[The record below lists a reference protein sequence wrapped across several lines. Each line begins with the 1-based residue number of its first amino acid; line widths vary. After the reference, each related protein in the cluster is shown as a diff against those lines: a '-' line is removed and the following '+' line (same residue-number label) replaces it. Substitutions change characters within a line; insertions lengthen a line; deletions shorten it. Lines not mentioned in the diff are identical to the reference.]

1 MDKQVDRFR
10 IFEEVVEFFSKFSR
24 TNDIKEL
31 YVLFQKC
38 KLNLP
43 SLEQCNTLPDFIRLL
58 VTESATKFGLQPEN
72 RYFNADKL
80 MNLTVLDEDY
90 NLREEW
96 RDFLIDFR
104 QGGGYI
110 EKRFH
115 NLIKLCSKVSK
126 SGGDGQGMY
135 NLFRMN
141 YLIEKP
147 IAKFTDFEEDV
158 YRVLK
163 FRTNDFIEDFR
174 KLFWDFYEKNNCE
187 REYYICSNCK
197 YKVTEDI
204 KHIFCKGAKV
214 EKIELKNGEYI
225 IKEDV
230 YNDYTLR
237 GIVER
242 DTYNA
247 LIKNKFDAYLYPS
260 LEKEGDI
267 KVVIYNK
274 VYFID
279 GKSYTQTA
287 NLVKDLKDEK
297 YNSRIIVVPDLN
309 YKDQKEYI
317 MQLHLDRDLYFDG
330 EVKVFNVTDLI
341 DFFKT
346 ERKYLE
352 DEAAVGVL

>member
-1 MDKQVDRFR
+1 MDNQIDKFR
-10 IFEEVVEFFSKFSR
+10 MFEEIVEFFYKFSR
-24 TNDIKEL
+24 TNDINGL

-38 KLNLP
+38 KIELP
-43 SLEQCNTLPDFIRLL
+43 SLEKCNTLPCFIRLL
-58 VTESATKFGLQPEN
+58 VTEPASKFGLQTEN
-72 RYFNADKL
+72 KYFNANRIL
-80 MNLTVLDEDY
+80 NLTILDEGY

-96 RDFLIDFR
+96 KDFLIDFR
-104 QGGGYI
+104 QGGGFI
-110 EKRFH
+110 EKRFQ
-115 NLIKLCSKVSK
+115 NLIKLCSKVIK
-126 SGGDGQGMY
+126 SGGDGQAMY

-163 FRTNDFIEDFR
+163 FRTNDFIDDFR
-174 KLFWDFYEKNNCE
+174 KLFWDFYERNNLE
-187 REYYICSNCK
+187 REYHICSNCK

-204 KHIFCKGAKV
+204 KHVFCKSAKI

-247 LIKNKFDAYLYPS
+247 LIKNNFDAYLYPS

-267 KVVIYNK
+267 KVIIYNK
-274 VYFID
+274 AYFID
-279 GKSYTQTA
+279 VKSYTQTG
-287 NLVKDLKDEK
+287 NLAKDLKEEK
-297 YNSRIIVVPDLN
+297 YYNRIIVVPDLN

-317 MQLHLDRDLYFDG
+317 LQLQRDGDLYFNG
-330 EVKVFNVTDLI
+330 EAKVFNVTELI
-341 DFFKT
+341 NFFRR
-346 ERKYLE
+346 EREYLE
-352 DEAAVGVL
+352 NEAAVEVL